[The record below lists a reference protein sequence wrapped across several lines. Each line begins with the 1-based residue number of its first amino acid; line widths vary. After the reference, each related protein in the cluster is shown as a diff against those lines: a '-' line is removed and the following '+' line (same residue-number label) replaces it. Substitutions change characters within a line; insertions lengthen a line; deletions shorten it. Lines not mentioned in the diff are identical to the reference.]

1 MTINTHTTKVVHSI
15 FNDPIYQPY
24 FIGYQDMIKRIK
36 TTTEQFNQQSY
47 PPFNVKKIGYN
58 KFVIEIAVAG
68 FDKADIDIEH
78 KDSTL
83 TIKSDVKTKEEPSGE
98 EWIHRGIGLRK
109 FTRQFT
115 LADTVEVTSAE
126 MVNGMLKV
134 WLEDIVPDEQK
145 PRKVNIV

>member
-1 MTINTHTTKVVHSI
+1 MVQSI
-15 FNDPIYQPY
+15 FNDPAYQPY
-24 FIGYQDMIKRIK
+24 FIGYHDMIKRIK
-36 TTTEQFNQQSY
+36 TATEQFNQQSY
-47 PPFNVKKIGYN
+47 PPFNVKKVDQN
-58 KFVIEIAVAG
+58 KYVIEIAVAG

-83 TIKSDVKTKEEPSGE
+83 TIKSDVKTKEPNPDE

-126 MVNGMLKV
+126 MVNGMLKI
-134 WLEDIVPDEQK
+134 WLEDIIPDEQK
-145 PRKVNIV
+145 PRKVKIK

>member
-1 MTINTHTTKVVHSI
+1 MVQSI

-47 PPFNVKKIGYN
+47 PPFNVKKVDYN
-58 KFVIEIAVAG
+58 KYVIEIAVAG

-83 TIKSDVKTKEEPSGE
+83 TIKSDVKTKEPNGE

-115 LADTVEVTSAE
+115 LAETVEVMSAE

-134 WLEDIVPDEQK
+134 WLEDIIPDEQK
-145 PRKVNIV
+145 PRKVKIK